1 MPADVVNQGLNQTAD
16 RTGEKTLLILR
27 HAKADWPVGVPDHDR
42 PLAGRG
48 EREAPLAGRW
58 LVDQGLVPESIV
70 CSSAVRTRQ
79 ACMWVCSELGEK
91 APTPYLDSRLY
102 EASAARALAVINET
116 EERVRSLLVVGHMP
130 WVQELGMRLAS
141 VDSDEEAVMS
151 MAERYPTL
159 GLQVFRVPG
168 DWASL
173 DGRDAR
179 MTHFTVPRP

>member
-1 MPADVVNQGLNQTAD
+1 MPADVVNQGLDQTAD

-79 ACMWVCSELGEK
+79 TCMWVCSELGEK